1 MIEKFCKKSFLILV
15 LALFAATFW
24 ATDHARG
31 ETIMVEDMAGRSV
44 SVESPVQRI
53 VCAGPGALRLITY
66 MNVQDKVVGVEEMEK
81 DPTGRPYAYANPCL
95 LYTSKLGLKPIGV
108 VFMHIGYKY

>member
-44 SVESPVQRI
+44 SVEVLSRGSFVQ
-53 VCAGPGALRLITY
+53 GPGAVL
-66 MNVQDKVVGVEEMEK
+66 
-81 DPTGRPYAYANPCL
+81 
-95 LYTSKLGLKPIGV
+95 
-108 VFMHIGYKY
+108 